1 MTEEHAQPGTPVDR
15 LCSEI
20 QLFDLCDLDK
30 CSYRKDRFCTN
41 ELLLGKFEAIREE
54 DDRQTLLYDE
64 DDLEG
69 DDESDFD
76 YFDEEDEGN
85 DQD

>member
-1 MTEEHAQPGTPVDR
+1 MTEEQEQPGTPVDR

-20 QLFDLCDLDK
+20 QLFDLCDLDTCAYK
-30 CSYRKDRFCTN
+30 KGRFCTN
-41 ELLLGKFEAIREE
+41 ELLLEKFEAIREE

-64 DDLEG
+64 DDLED

-76 YFDEEDEGN
+76 DFDAEDEGD
-85 DQD
+85 DQE